1 MFYVVWNDG
10 VDLVVLRGFKFKFEL
25 EVFLSNINIID
36 ENLNNKFLFFSYGEY
51 IIGYV
56 VDIGD
61 KNVFEMY

>member
-61 KNVFEMY
+61 KNVFEIY

>member
-1 MFYVVWNDG
+1 MFFVVWNDG
-10 VDLVVLRGFKFKFEL
+10 VNLVVLRGFKFKFEL

-36 ENLNNKFLFFSYGEY
+36 GNLINKFLFFSYGEY